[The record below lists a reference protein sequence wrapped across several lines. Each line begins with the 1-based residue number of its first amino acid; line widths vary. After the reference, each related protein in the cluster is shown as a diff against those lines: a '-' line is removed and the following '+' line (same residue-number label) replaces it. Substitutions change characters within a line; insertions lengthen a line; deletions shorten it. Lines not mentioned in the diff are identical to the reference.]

1 MSTLPTQP
9 HTLADLVARHHPDN
23 YKLHDVDGII
33 ASIQRHGF
41 TAPPTIDDTTGK
53 LVAGHGRTKAL
64 SKMKADG
71 MPVPKRITVDEDT
84 GEWLV
89 PTLHL
94 EFADDEERDAYLI
107 ADNQLGAAGG
117 VDEQKLGAMLAKFK
131 RPDLKSMGF
140 TRGAYDSLMSKFKA
154 EPSTMLDQDE
164 LEKIDSGVRIFDDT
178 TIADACFAYYR
189 DDVGFPYPN
198 PALHEALNDLNKMA
212 AMPLKA
218 LIRTVVG
225 YGIADK
231 FQQHRFLAA
240 AEKMKSPIESFLDD
254 EQLRRAIDLIMK
266 YDAFVSPGALR
277 GTISMVR
284 GTQACANFRPGFAA
298 YLYRRFCPVGGIVLD
313 TSTGYG
319 GRLVGAIASTVVKKY
334 IGIDPHVKTAEG
346 NERLLQWLG
355 RSDFARLIKLPA
367 EDVQTFEMAMAVS
380 GHDPGITSA
389 RDLVQMVER
398 ESCDFSFTSP
408 PYFRKEHYSEEPT
421 QSFKRYPEPEQWR
434 RGFLVPMMRLT
445 HAALKRETFAI
456 VNIADVM
463 VDGDRHPLGQWTV
476 DAGKE
481 VGLRLVERLDFPMT
495 RRFGANQNEGVAT
508 EPVYVFRK
516 D

>member
-1 MSTLPTQP
+1 MSTLPTKMN
-9 HTLADLVARHHPDN
+9 TLADLVARHHHGNP
-23 YKLHDVDGII
+23 KLHDVEGII

-41 TAPPTIDDTTGK
+41 TAPPTLDDTSGV
-53 LVAGHGRTKAL
+53 LIAGHGRTKAL

-71 MPVPKRITVDEDT
+71 MATPRRILVDPDT

-94 EFADDEERDAYLI
+94 EFTDDEERDAYLL

-117 VDEQKLGAMLAKFK
+117 VDEKKMGAMLSTFK
-131 RPDLKSMGF
+131 RLDLRSMGF
-140 TRGAYDSLMSKFKA
+140 TKSAYDDLMSKFKA
-154 EPSTMLDQDE
+154 DATTTALGQEE
-164 LEKIDSGVRIFDDT
+164 LEAIDTGVRIFDDPS
-178 TIADACFAYYR
+178 IADAAFDHYR
-189 DDVGFPYPN
+189 HHVGFPFPD
-198 PALHEALNDLNKMA
+198 PGLHDAMNDLNKMA

-218 LIRTVVG
+218 LIRTTVG
-225 YGIADK
+225 YGLADK
-231 FQQHRFLAA
+231 FQRHRFTAA

-266 YDAFVSPGALR
+266 FDAFVSPGALR

-298 YLYRRFCPVGGIVLD
+298 YLYRRFCPVGGVVLD

-319 GRLVGAIASTVVKKY
+319 GRLVGAIASTVVKHY
-334 IGIDPHVKTAEG
+334 IGIDPHERTAEG
-346 NERLLQWLG
+346 NQRLLEWLG
-355 RSDFARLIKLPA
+355 RPEFARLIRLPA
-367 EDVQTFEMAMAVS
+367 EDVRAIGGDATIAPDSIA
-380 GHDPGITSA
+380 
-389 RDLVQMVER
+389 R

-408 PYFRKEHYSEEPT
+408 PYFRKEHYSDEPT
-421 QSFKRYPEPEQWR
+421 QSFKRYPEAEQWR
-434 RGFLVPMMRLT
+434 RGFLVPMMSLT

-463 VDGDRHPLGQWTV
+463 IDGERHPLGQWTV
-476 DAGKE
+476 DAGQE
-481 VGLRLVERLDFPMT
+481 AGLRLVERLDFPMT
-495 RRFGANQNEGVAT
+495 RRFGANQSEGVAT